1 MEKETGQIC
10 AEGLAFFGRTN
21 RFISHELKNILA
33 IISETLGLIDE
44 LLELAE
50 TGKTLKPGKL
60 RSLSES
66 VLEEVDRANE
76 IIRNMNAFG
85 HSVDAFLGEIDIN
98 RTITLMIG
106 LLRLDPSSRDTEIH
120 FSECDTRPIQNSPFF
135 LGSLIYR
142 LLNYSHINARPEKKI
157 RVAVT
162 PNANG
167 IRMTFT
173 GIIEKNRSLLASE
186 TEILAGAISAGIS
199 FDDSAGEMYLDLPAS
214 MEGSFIHE
222 LLVNKP

>member
-1 MEKETGQIC
+1 MEKETGKIC

-66 VLEEVDRANE
+66 VIEEVGRANG
-76 IIRNMNAFG
+76 IIRNMNTFG
-85 HSVDAFLGEIDIN
+85 HSVDEFLGEVDIN

-106 LLRLDPSSRDTEIH
+106 LLRLDPSSRNTEIH
-120 FSECDTRPIQNSPFF
+120 FSESDAGMIHNSPFF

-142 LLNYSHINARPEKKI
+142 LLNYAHINARPEKKI
-157 RVAVT
+157 KVAVT
-162 PNANG
+162 PNSKG
-167 IRMTFT
+167 IRITLT
-173 GIIEKNRSLLASE
+173 GLIEKNRSLLARE
-186 TEILAGAISAGIS
+186 TEMLAGLISAGIS
-199 FDDSAGEMYLDLPAS
+199 FDDSAGEMYIDLPS
-214 MEGSFIHE
+214 GVEGSLIHD
-222 LLVNKP
+222 LFVNKQ